1 MRKVISII
9 FLCSAAAAITSCS
22 YKKDVDY
29 SPFYKDDSGH
39 PVDPVGPGGNEPN
52 TFKAMSF
59 NVRNYAS
66 DSGTEHAWTK
76 RKSGV
81 AAMLNTKCPMIV
93 GAQECYVTQMN
104 DITRACP
111 QYGAYGL
118 GRDNGTTSGETT
130 AIFYCKDSVNV
141 VEYGTFWL
149 SATPNKVSLG
159 WDGACRRTCT
169 WMRFKMKSSGQEFF
183 VFNTHLDHQGAV
195 AKVEGMKLIME
206 KIEAIDFAGLPV
218 ILTGDFNSIPGD
230 EVFTYN
236 TLDDARKDSPR
247 SDNFGSSNGYGNQ
260 NKQIDHIFYK
270 GIRPLVF
277 ETIRDRWEG
286 ITYISDHYPIMCTF
300 KYGE

>member
-1 MRKVISII
+1 MRKIISII
-9 FLCSAAAAITSCS
+9 FLCCTAAVIASCS
-22 YKKDVDY
+22 YKKYVDY
-29 SPFYKDDSGH
+29 SPFYEDDSGH
-39 PVDPVGPGGNEPN
+39 HDDPSNPDVNEPN
-52 TFKAMSF
+52 TFRAMSF

-81 AAMLNTKCPMIV
+81 IAMLNAKCPMIV
-93 GAQECYVTQMN
+93 GVQECYVSQMN
-104 DITRACP
+104 DITKACP

-118 GRDNGTTSGETT
+118 GRDNGKSSGETT
-130 AIFYCKDSVNV
+130 AILYCKDSVSV
-141 VEYGTFWL
+141 VEFGTFWL

-183 VFNTHLDHQGAV
+183 VFNTHLDHQGEV

-206 KIEAIDFAGLPV
+206 KIGSIDYAGLPV

-236 TLDDARKDSPR
+236 TLNDARKESPR

-260 NKQIDHIFYK
+260 NKQIDHIFFRDFK
-270 GIRPLVF
+270 PLVF
-277 ETIRDRWEG
+277 ETIRDRWDG
-286 ITYISDHYPIMCTF
+286 IIYISDHYPIMCTF